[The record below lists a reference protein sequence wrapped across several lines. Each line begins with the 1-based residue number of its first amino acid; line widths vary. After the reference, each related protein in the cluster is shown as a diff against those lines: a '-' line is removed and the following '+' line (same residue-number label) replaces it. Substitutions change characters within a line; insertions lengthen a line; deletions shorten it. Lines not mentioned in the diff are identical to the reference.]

1 VRDADGFAGE
11 GQGVDGFVEED
22 WVFGDRKLGFGGV
35 AGVVEA
41 EAADCGVL
49 VSVEGRGESVYGL

>member
-11 GQGVDGFVEED
+11 GEGVDGFVEED
-22 WVFGDRKLGFGGV
+22 WVFGDRELGFGGV

-41 EAADCGVL
+41 
-49 VSVEGRGESVYGL
+49 